1 MERKMEINTE
11 VNETDPEYQLRQENK
26 KLLREIRKLNKNN
39 EMLRMANEQA
49 AHTQAFIQRENLKQI
64 FYNEQL
70 LKTFPD
76 LLIVTDYDLETVMT
90 SDVFFEYK
98 NGVSRDDIKN
108 GLSVR
113 ATLHGILED
122 DVIDE
127 LMNNCSKVLGG
138 ESVEPYMIRRERDG
152 KRSDARLSIRRIR
165 RDDEIAGLTILFTD
179 MTDVVAALE
188 RAEEADKA
196 KSNFLANMSHE
207 IRTPMNA
214 IAGMTEFILRDS
226 HDEAARDRAASIKAA
241 SRTLISIINDILDF
255 SKIESGKLELID
267 DDIQTVSMLNDVR
280 TMTEVR
286 LENKTVSLICEMD
299 ESIPS
304 GLFGDE
310 IRIKQILI
318 NLLGNAV
325 KFTSKGCITWKIT
338 SKKEDDE
345 HCRLNMS
352 IKDTGIGIKEEDL
365 ENIFSSFTQVDTK
378 RNRSVEGTGLGL
390 AISKRLVEMMGG
402 TISVSSVYDFGT
414 IFSFDLLL
422 KVTDWTPLG
431 NFENRMSETGQE
443 AFSVDFSAPDAQVLV
458 VDDNELNLD
467 VTEGILQPYGIHV
480 TRASSGPES
489 IELFKESKFDIIF
502 MDHMM
507 PVMDGVEAMKRIRQM
522 PGGKDAVII
531 ALTANALSGAD
542 AEYRSSGFD
551 GFLAKPV
558 EMREMDNTLREYLP
572 KEKIV
577 DGAAGPK
584 TSAED
589 VHVSAVPEIDEKT
602 GLKYCMGNRDLYKKI
617 LTKYAEVTK
626 ISDLESS
633 YAAADWEAYRIAAHS
648 VKSTS
653 LNIGAAKLSEHAR
666 EMEYAARDGDT
677 ELIKNRHEGFL
688 EEYRSVINAIKE
700 SR

>member
-1 MERKMEINTE
+1 MEISTE
-11 VNETDPEYQLRQENK
+11 VNEADPEYQLRQENK
-26 KLLREIRKLNKNN
+26 KLLREIRKLKKNN

-49 AHTQAFIQRENLKQI
+49 AHTQAYIQRENLKQI

-70 LKTFPD
+70 LQTFPD
-76 LLIVTDYDLETVMT
+76 LLIITDSDLETVMT
-90 SDVFFEYK
+90 SDVFFDYK
-98 NGVSRDDIKN
+98 NGISRDDIKN
-108 GLSVR
+108 GIHVR
-113 ATLHGILED
+113 NALQGILEESTLNGVMD
-122 DVIDE
+122 
-127 LMNNCSKVLGG
+127 NCREVLAGRT
-138 ESVEPYMIRRERDG
+138 VDPYLIRRERDG
-152 KRSDARLSIRRIR
+152 KRSDARLRIR
-165 RDDEIAGLTILFTD
+165 LIKRDEEVAGLAILFTD
-179 MTDVVAALE
+179 VTDVVAALE
-188 RAEEADKA
+188 RAEEADRA

-214 IAGMTEFILRDS
+214 ISGMTEFILRDS
-226 HDEAARDRAASIKAA
+226 KDAAARDRAASIKAA

-267 DDIQTVSMLNDVR
+267 DDIQTISMLNDVR

-325 KFTSKGCITWKIT
+325 KFTKKGCITWKIT
-338 SKKEDDE
+338 SEKEDDE
-345 HCRLNMS
+345 HCRLNIS

-378 RNRSVEGTGLGL
+378 RNRTVEGTGLGL

-431 NFENRMSETGQE
+431 NFDDRMSETGQE
-443 AFSVDFSAPDAQVLV
+443 AFSVYFSAPEARVMV

-467 VTEGILQPYGIHV
+467 VTEGILQPYGIRV

-489 IELFKESKFDIIF
+489 IELFKDRRFDVIF

-522 PGGKDAVII
+522 PGGNDVVII
-531 ALTANALSGAD
+531 ALTANALNGAD
-542 AEYRSSGFD
+542 AEYRKSGFD

-558 EMREMDNTLREYLP
+558 EMKEMDDTLRKYLP
-572 KEKIV
+572 KDKIV
-577 DGAAGPK
+577 DRVAKTNTVEDDGP
-584 TSAED
+584 
-589 VHVSAVPEIDEKT
+589 VSAVPEIDEET
-602 GLKYCMGNRDLYKKI
+602 GLNYCMGSRDLYKKI
-617 LTKYAEVTK
+617 LAKYADVTK
-626 ISDLESS
+626 ISDLETS

-653 LNIGAAKLSEHAR
+653 LNIGAVKLSEHAK

>member
-1 MERKMEINTE
+1 
-11 VNETDPEYQLRQENK
+11 
-26 KLLREIRKLNKNN
+26 
-39 EMLRMANEQA
+39 
-49 AHTQAFIQRENLKQI
+49 
-64 FYNEQL
+64 
-70 LKTFPD
+70 
-76 LLIVTDYDLETVMT
+76 
-90 SDVFFEYK
+90 
-98 NGVSRDDIKN
+98 
-108 GLSVR
+108 
-113 ATLHGILED
+113 
-122 DVIDE
+122 
-127 LMNNCSKVLGG
+127 
-138 ESVEPYMIRRERDG
+138 
-152 KRSDARLSIRRIR
+152 
-165 RDDEIAGLTILFTD
+165 
-179 MTDVVAALE
+179 
-188 RAEEADKA
+188 
-196 KSNFLANMSHE
+196 
-207 IRTPMNA
+207 
-214 IAGMTEFILRDS
+214 
-226 HDEAARDRAASIKAA
+226 
-241 SRTLISIINDILDF
+241 
-255 SKIESGKLELID
+255 
-267 DDIQTVSMLNDVR
+267 MLNDVR

-299 ESIPS
+299 EDIPS
-304 GLFGDE
+304 GLYGDE

-325 KFTSKGCITWKIT
+325 KFTNKGCITWKIT
-338 SKKEDDE
+338 SEKEDDE
-345 HCRLNMS
+345 HCRLNIS

-402 TISVSSVYDFGT
+402 SISVSSVYDFGT
-414 IFSFDLLL
+414 IFSFDILI

-431 NFENRMSETGQE
+431 NFADRMSETGQE
-443 AFSVDFSAPDAQVLV
+443 AFSVCFSAPDARVMV

-467 VTEGILQPYGIHV
+467 VTEGILQPYGIRV

-489 IELFKESKFDIIF
+489 IELFRDRRFDIIF

-522 PGGKDAVII
+522 SGGNDVVII

-542 AEYRSSGFD
+542 TEYRKSGFD

-558 EMREMDNTLREYLP
+558 EMKEMDDTLRKYLP
-572 KEKIV
+572 KDKIV
-577 DGAAGPK
+577 DRAAKTSTTEDAGPVC
-584 TSAED
+584 A
-589 VHVSAVPEIDEKT
+589 APEIDEET

-617 LTKYAEVTK
+617 LDKYAEVTK

-653 LNIGAAKLSEHAR
+653 LNIGAVKLSEHAK

-677 ELIKNRHEGFL
+677 ELIKNRHEPFL